1 MRCKP
6 CLKFYAALEA
16 VCTSDPSL
24 RSTYGNRF
32 TRNCRGRRA
41 FIRRSHE
48 ILPDEL
54 IQWIKKGLENEES
67 RVSHLSSHSRVTQ
80 QGIADN
86 SEALQVIIADCLASQ
101 LSFTQ
106 EHIHCHIARYNP
118 SMQQS
123 DSREIARPPLYPQ
136 RGITRSALLNPQR
149 KV

>member
-1 MRCKP
+1 M
-6 CLKFYAALEA
+6 KFYSALED

-24 RSTYGNRF
+24 RRAYANKF
-32 TRNCRGRRA
+32 VKNCRGRRA
-41 FIRRSHE
+41 FIRRSHG
-48 ILPDEL
+48 ILPDEM

-101 LSFTQ
+101 LTFTQ
-106 EHIHCHIARYNP
+106 EHFHCHIARYNP

-123 DSREIARPPLYPQ
+123 DSARHRPSSHVPPARYNSL
-136 RGITRSALLNPQR
+136 RFVKSAT
-149 KV
+149 